1 MNERQ
6 CRLFTVPYFS
16 LRSSRSNDLLYGRPS
31 YFQMFV
37 EDGRRGFLVV
47 EGERQTVP
55 RPLSRFDTHPS
66 TRNQDG
72 SCKLHLD
79 DLTEILGT
87 LNSV

>member
-1 MNERQ
+1 M
-6 CRLFTVPYFS
+6 Y
-16 LRSSRSNDLLYGRPS
+16 
-31 YFQMFV
+31 V

-47 EGERQTVP
+47 EGERQTVL
-55 RPLSRFDTHPS
+55 RPLSRFDTHPP

-87 LNSV
+87 LNSVETVGHTNVSLVVNRHMCRSLRFPV